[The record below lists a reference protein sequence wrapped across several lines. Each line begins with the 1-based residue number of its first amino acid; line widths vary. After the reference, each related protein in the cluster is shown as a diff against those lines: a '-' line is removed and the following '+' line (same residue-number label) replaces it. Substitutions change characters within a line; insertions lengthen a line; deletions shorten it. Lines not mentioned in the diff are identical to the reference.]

1 MKANKSIQILNRFSL
16 LFHFLLSISVC
27 FCIEWISRHS
37 FTSAAAFA
45 VYTPCTF
52 LYNSALIFLSLLFV
66 YPFRIR
72 AFLRFFICTFWLI
85 LGITNG
91 VILANRVTPF
101 NFTDL
106 KMLKDVFALKN
117 NYFSTLQMVLLFAA
131 LALLGVFLLFFAVKG
146 PRFQGKLQRFPSI
159 ICIIAAFVLLPT
171 ATSAAVSANVLSD
184 YYGNLAQGYEEYGF
198 IYSFSSSVV
207 ERGMKHPNNY
217 SEKAVASIRKKVE
230 KNVKGTALKQEDMPN
245 IICVQLESFV
255 DPSEFTFLKTSKDA
269 CPNFRYLKENFSSG
283 YLTVPV
289 IGAGTAN
296 TEFEV
301 LTGMSIEYFGLGE
314 YPYKTVMKTRSCESI
329 ASDLSALGYR
339 THAVHNNGGNFY
351 GRAEV
356 FSQLGFDTFI
366 SEELM
371 DATDYNEMGTWAK
384 DAILSGEIEK
394 CLDSG
399 DGSDFVYT
407 ITVQSHGSYLEQK
420 IFENP
425 EITVSG
431 GQTAAENNQWEYYV
445 NEICEVDRFI
455 GNLIDRL
462 SKRDENT
469 IVVFFGDHL
478 PTMGLEESDVACGNL
493 YCTEYVTWNNFGM
506 EKEDADLTT
515 YQLMAKLTGSIGIH
529 EGTIFSWHQYA
540 DAANL
545 IPEKSTFS
553 GGSLLSPDTG
563 SLYKRNLE
571 LLQYDL
577 LYGERY
583 CYKGE
588 DLFPASDLEMGVSD
602 VLIQRVHTNAER
614 GIVRIYGKNFTPS
627 SKVYINNAKVST
639 AYVSDKC
646 LQISLG
652 GGIKNGSI
660 LKVCQVGS
668 GDTIFRTSN
677 TWRYS
682 TPNDNIPKHSTSN
695 NNIPKYRAPAA

>member
-1 MKANKSIQILNRFSL
+1 MKANQNIHILNRFSL
-16 LFHFLLSISVC
+16 LFHFILSVSVC

-45 VYTPCTF
+45 AYTPWRF
-52 LYNSALIFLSLLFV
+52 LYNSGLIFLSLLFV

-72 AFLRFFICTFWLI
+72 TFLRFIICSFWLI

-117 NYFSTLQMVLLFAA
+117 NYFSTFQMIMLFLA
-131 LALLGVFLLFFAVKG
+131 LALLGIFLVFLAVKG
-146 PRFQGKLQRFPSI
+146 PRYQGKLHRFPSI
-159 ICIIAAFVLLPT
+159 ICIIAAFVLLPS

-184 YYGNLAQGYEEYGF
+184 YYGNLAQGYEDYGF

-207 ERGMKHPNNY
+207 ERGMQHPSGY
-217 SEKAVASIRKKVE
+217 GKKAVASIQKKVK
-230 KNVKGTALKQEDMPN
+230 KNVNTTSVKQDELPN
-245 IICVQLESFV
+245 IICVQLESFM

-329 ASDLSALGYR
+329 ASDLSAIGYQ

-371 DATDYNEMGTWAK
+371 NATDYNELETWAK

-394 CLDSG
+394 CLDSS

-407 ITVQSHGSYLEQK
+407 ITVQSHGSYPQQK

-431 GQTAAENNQWEYYV
+431 GETTEENNQWEYYI
-445 NEICEVDRFI
+445 NEIYEVDQFI
-455 GNLIDRL
+455 GDLIDKL
-462 SKRDENT
+462 SKRDEKT

-478 PTMGLEESDVACGNL
+478 PTMGLEETDVACGDL

-529 EGTIFSWHQYA
+529 EGTIFTWHQYA
-540 DAANL
+540 DAENM
-545 IPEKSTFS
+545 IPKKSTS
-553 GGSLLSPDTG
+553 ADSRLLSPDTH

-583 CYKGE
+583 CYNGE
-588 DLFPASDLEMGVSD
+588 ERFPASDLVMGISD
-602 VLIQRVHTNAER
+602 VVIQRVLTNPER
-614 GIVRIYGKNFTPS
+614 GIIRIYGKNFTPS
-627 SKVYINNAKVST
+627 SKVYINNTKVST
-639 AYVSDKC
+639 TYVSDKC

-652 GGIKNGSI
+652 SGIENGTI

-668 GDTIFRTSN
+668 SDTIFRTSN
-677 TWRYS
+677 SWRYS
-682 TPNDNIPKHSTSN
+682 NSAQSNMTQSNIA
-695 NNIPKYRAPAA
+695 RQ